1 MIKQFYCYLA
11 LLLVCCFTMP
21 PHSWAES
28 QETSLREE
36 NIEHEQG
43 NLQNG
48 MRVTMNLCILCHD
61 LKYVKFR
68 DLMAIGL
75 TSGEVDKI
83 RGENRASDP
92 ILSKMNAEQMNA
104 LFGMTTPDLSLMAK
118 ARSGGAQYIYSL
130 LLAYHERRDGT
141 IINNLYPNIRMPDV
155 FAYSIENN
163 ERMRATI
170 EQNARDVAAFLA
182 WTADPKAEER
192 RTLGVY
198 VMLYLFVLTFMLY
211 LVKKKTWS
219 RLKP

>member
-1 MIKQFYCYLA
+1 MIKKSHIRLI
-11 LLLVCCFTMP
+11 LLLTCCFQIGS
-21 PHSWAES
+21 SWAGS
-28 QETSLREE
+28 QGSVLREDD
-36 NIEHEQG
+36 IEHEPG

-48 MRVTMNLCILCHD
+48 MRVVMNSCTLCHD

-68 DLMAIGL
+68 DLAGIGL
-75 TSGEVDKI
+75 SAESIDKV
-83 RGENRASDP
+83 RGVNKANDP
-92 ILSKMNAEQMNA
+92 VLSKMNAEQMNA

-118 ARSGGAQYIYSL
+118 ARSDGAQYIYSL

-141 IINNLYPNIRMPDV
+141 VINKLYPEIKMPDV
-155 FAYSIENN
+155 LAYSIESD
-163 ERMRATI
+163 ERMRLTM

-198 VMLYLFVLTFMLY
+198 VMLYLFVLTYMLY
-211 LVKKKTWS
+211 LVKQKTWL